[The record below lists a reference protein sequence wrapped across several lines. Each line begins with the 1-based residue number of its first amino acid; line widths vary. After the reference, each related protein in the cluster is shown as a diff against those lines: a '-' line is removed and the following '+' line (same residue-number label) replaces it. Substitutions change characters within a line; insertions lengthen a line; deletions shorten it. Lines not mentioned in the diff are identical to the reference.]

1 MLSRRFG
8 RLEPRTTSMRLA
20 IRTPPTATPPTPT
33 TTPPTPTL
41 TASHAAPSEDAFPG
55 YHPCTLL
62 SEILSLRTIHF
73 GAAEVEEG
81 MEGDPNP

>member
-1 MLSRRFG
+1 
-8 RLEPRTTSMRLA
+8 MRLA
-20 IRTPPTATPPTPT
+20 IRTPPT

-62 SEILSLRTIHF
+62 SEVLSLRTIHF

-81 MEGDPNP
+81 MEVDPNP